1 MPSEARR
8 RRHAVIILIG
18 ALALVGC
25 GDDDDDTTTGDSGT
39 NSASS
44 DTTSSLAPL
53 TTPPTTAA
61 ATTTTLAQYYEVQP
75 GDSLSGIAQQFD
87 IRLEDLIAANGIV
100 DPNVIQVGQQLLL
113 PPPTGLVNPDGSTTT
128 VPLAATDST
137 AVASDTSS
145 TVAG

>member
-1 MPSEARR
+1 M
-8 RRHAVIILIG
+8 
-18 ALALVGC
+18 
-25 GDDDDDTTTGDSGT
+25 
-39 NSASS
+39 
-44 DTTSSLAPL
+44 
-53 TTPPTTAA
+53 
-61 ATTTTLAQYYEVQP
+61 QP

-113 PPPTGLVNPDGSTTT
+113 PPPTVLVNPDGSTTT

-137 AVASDTSS
+137 AAAADTSS